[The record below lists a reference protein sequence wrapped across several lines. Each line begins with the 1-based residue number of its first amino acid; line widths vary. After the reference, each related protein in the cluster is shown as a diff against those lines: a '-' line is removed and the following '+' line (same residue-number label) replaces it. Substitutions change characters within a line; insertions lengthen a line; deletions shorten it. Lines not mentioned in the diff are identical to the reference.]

1 MSICAYAVKIGIL
14 RRMIITYYGKQFFK
28 VQFGDTIVAF
38 NPIGK
43 GSKLKGTRFG
53 ADLAIVSLAH
63 PDFSGV
69 ESVAYAGKE
78 PFAITGPGE
87 YEVEGVS
94 VRGFL
99 TQSQYEKEPKLNTV
113 YLLELEGMKLCF
125 MGQLH
130 TAELSEKTREALD
143 SIDILFVPVGGGET
157 LTPAEA
163 HKLATKMEAHIVIPM
178 DYDEKMLKEFLKE
191 TGKSP
196 KPEEKL
202 TIKKKDLEGKA
213 GEVVVLSTQS

>member
-1 MSICAYAVKIGIL
+1 
-14 RRMIITYYGKQFFK
+14 MIITYYGKQFFK

-43 GSKLKGTRFG
+43 ESKLKGARFG

-69 ESVAYAGKE
+69 SSVAYAGKE

-87 YEVEGVS
+87 YEVGGVS

-99 TQSQYEKEPKLNTV
+99 TQSQYDKEPKLNTV

-125 MGQLH
+125 LGQLH
-130 TAELSEKTREALD
+130 TVELSEKTREALD
-143 SIDILFVPVGGGET
+143 GIDILFVPVGGGET
-157 LTPAEA
+157 LSPAEA
-163 HKLATKMEAHIVIPM
+163 HKLATKMEAHIIIPM
-178 DYDEKMLKEFLKE
+178 DYDAKTLKEFLKE
-191 TGKSP
+191 SGSDGVKS
-196 KPEEKL
+196 EEKL
-202 TIKKKDLEGKA
+202 TIKKKDLEGKG
-213 GEVVVLSTQS
+213 GEVVVLTAQS